1 MLKSSRS
8 DSKLTQEPQIINKF
22 GPDPKLVNCQNCKK
36 EVLTVVEINFT
47 DNNNCIGSILCI
59 LGFWPCGLYMCIC
72 AEGVSDLNHYCPICE
87 NQLGT
92 IHILR
97 EHIFR
102 TFAPPPRMC
111 FELGFYADIS

>member
-1 MLKSSRS
+1 M
-8 DSKLTQEPQIINKF
+8 TQESEIVDGF
-22 GPDPKLVNCQNCKK
+22 GPDPKLVNCPDCKK
-36 EVLTVVEINFT
+36 EVMTVVEINFT

-92 IHILR
+92 ILILR
-97 EHIFR
+97 KHIDRLPPPFCKHIFCTKR
-102 TFAPPPRMC
+102 KQKLTF
-111 FELGFYADIS
+111 S

>member
-8 DSKLTQEPQIINKF
+8 DSKLTQEPHIVNKF
-22 GPDPKLVNCQNCKK
+22 GPDPKLVNCQDCKK

-47 DNNNCIGSILCI
+47 DNNNCIGLILCI

-97 EHIFR
+97 ERILGFLPL
-102 TFAPPPRMC
+102 APPPTRRVGPHPPM
-111 FELGFYADIS
+111 